1 MAPVEFKRRRMS
13 SSLWASVLAGRLE
26 ALGREGRLE
35 GVPALLAGLEPEIE
49 RVRAAAGAAIAS
61 GAFA

>member
-1 MAPVEFKRRRMS
+1 MS

-35 GVPALLAGLEPEIE
+35 RAPALLAGLEPEIE